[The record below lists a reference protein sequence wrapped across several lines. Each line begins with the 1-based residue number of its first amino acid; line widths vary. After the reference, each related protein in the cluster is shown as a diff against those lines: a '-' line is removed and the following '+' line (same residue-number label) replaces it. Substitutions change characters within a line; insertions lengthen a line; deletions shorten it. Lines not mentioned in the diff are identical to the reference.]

1 MNCPSCGQALPEA
14 ATFCSRCGHQ
24 ISMTGDAADPVQIEV
39 HRKKSRT
46 YLIEAILVTL
56 CCCQVAGIVAIVYA
70 ALANGQAKA
79 GNLSQAERYG
89 TIARRW
95 SIAGFAVGAVIYLTY
110 FGVMLLGVIG
120 SRMH

>member
-1 MNCPSCGQALPEA
+1 MNCPSCGQALPETA
-14 ATFCSRCGHQ
+14 AFCGQCGHR
-24 ISMTGDAADPVQIEV
+24 ISAEEAVDPAQIEA

-95 SIAGFAVGAVIYLTY
+95 SIAGFAVGAVVYLVY
-110 FGVMLLGVIG
+110 FGLMFLGIVG
-120 SRMH
+120 SNVH